1 MRVKKFTAPTIPEAL
16 DAIKREFG
24 DDAMIMHERICHKPI
39 LGLFGRSYVEV
50 TAGIDERPAPSGLNI
65 GSPSGSN
72 IGSPSGSNIGSPSG
86 LAPGFLNA
94 LENHHPADSAADT
107 ALDTAKF
114 GSLPTGDVSKL
125 QKMAQEI
132 LKKRQTP
139 PHPEA
144 DKLSGSPPPL
154 QNAAVDTFLKAS
166 DATEESFAP
175 LKAPLAYAPAPPQK
189 KTVPPILSTPAPA
202 NGADDDRLARVEEQ
216 VSGLCDSFKTFIEEQ
231 KTGGEDAAQRWIDY
245 LTERGIDPGAARNLA
260 ESIPPEERTE
270 ERIREAVLASFSTT
284 GPIEI
289 PPETDRPKV
298 VMLVGPTGVGKTTT
312 LAKLAATYALALEPG
327 IETLR
332 VVLVTAD
339 LYRMGAVVQLKEY
352 AKILKTPI
360 EEIYGADEV
369 RDCIARNRDA
379 DLLLIDTVGSS
390 QRNEDQLGD
399 LLKLAKSAQPCEI
412 HLVVSA
418 TIKDRDMADMVE
430 HFGIVNPDALIITK
444 VDETTTLGSLY
455 PVLDKARIPISY
467 ITTGQI
473 VPEDIEVATPEGLAE
488 MIFDEGAGPIAN
500 DGTDYTTDTA
510 ERIEIDEP
518 QERASDETPS
528 PAETS
533 TALPRTVPV
542 SPPTTPGGDSV
553 LTDEGAEKDFSPGIS
568 TLYQPPRAQDAESV
582 PRFASD
588 Q

>member
-16 DAIKREFG
+16 AAIKQEFG
-24 DDAMIMHERICHKPI
+24 DDAMIMHERVCRKPI
-39 LGLFGRSYVEV
+39 LGLFGRSYVEI
-50 TAGIDERPAPSGLNI
+50 TAGLDERAAPPGPRFSQQ
-65 GSPSGSN
+65 
-72 IGSPSGSNIGSPSG
+72 
-86 LAPGFLNA
+86 APGPGLSP
-94 LENHHPADSAADT
+94 HHPADSAAET
-107 ALDTAKF
+107 ALDTTNF
-114 GSLPTGDVSKL
+114 GSLPNGDVSKL
-125 QKMAQEI
+125 QEMAREI
-132 LKKRQTP
+132 LKKRQIP

-144 DKLSGSPPPL
+144 DKLWGSPPPI
-154 QNAAVDTFLKAS
+154 QNAAVNTFLKAS
-166 DATEESFAP
+166 DKTEESFAP
-175 LKAPLAYAPAPPQK
+175 LKGPSAYAPAPLLNE
-189 KTVPPILSTPAPA
+189 TVPPLVSATAPA
-202 NGADDDRLARVEEQ
+202 SGADDDRLARVEEQ
-216 VSGLCDSFKTFIEEQ
+216 VSGLCESFKTFIEEQ
-231 KTGGEDAAQRWIDY
+231 KSTGADAAQSWIDY
-245 LTERGIDPGAARNLA
+245 LTEHGIDPTSARKLT
-260 ESIPPEERTE
+260 ESILPEERTE
-270 ERIREAVLASFSTT
+270 ERVRDAVLASFSTT

-289 PPETDRPKV
+289 PAETDRPKV

-327 IETLR
+327 IEPLR

-399 LLKLAKSAQPCEI
+399 LLKLAKSAQPCEV

-430 HFGIVNPDALIITK
+430 HFGIVNPDALIVTK

-473 VPEDIEVATPEGLAE
+473 VPEDIEVATPEGLAT
-488 MIFDEGAGPIAN
+488 MIFDEHSGPA
-500 DGTDYTTDTA
+500 TA
-510 ERIEIDEP
+510 DEAVEETAP
-518 QERASDETPS
+518 QESVETDETPS
-528 PAETS
+528 PPETS
-533 TALPRTVPV
+533 TASSRTLPA
-542 SPPTTPGGDSV
+542 SPPDTMGGDSTSTV
-553 LTDEGAEKDFSPGIS
+553 ENTGRIS
-568 TLYQPPRAQDAESV
+568 SRLVKWIPIPMWRLSVPQSTTTGPPR
-582 PRFASD
+582 P
-588 Q
+588 